1 MIDIQTINIFSIYW
15 MVFALTLLPVLLS
28 VKQPYGR
35 HVRKGWGLTMPNK
48 DAWIVMEI
56 PSLIIIAALL
66 IYYQNYT
73 FISGILLAL
82 WLLHYLHRTLIF
94 PFMIKTKGKQM
105 PILIVFFGFF
115 FNLVN
120 ASINGLSLT
129 FPNDVYPDVND
140 NTRIIAGF
148 LLFGTGMFI
157 NIYSDYQLIRL
168 RRSSANGY
176 KIPNNW
182 LFNWISCPNYFGEI
196 IEWTGFAVIAW
207 NPAALSFAVWTM
219 VNLIPRAI
227 DHHKW
232 YKNYFPEYPLNRKAV
247 FPYIL

>member
-1 MIDIQTINIFSIYW
+1 MIDIHTINLFSIYW
-15 MVFALTLLPVLLS
+15 MIFALALLPLLLF

-35 HVRKGWGLTMPNK
+35 HVRKGWGLTMSNK
-48 DAWIVMEI
+48 DAWILMEI
-56 PSLIIIAALL
+56 PSLIIIFALF
-66 IYYQNYT
+66 IYYRN
-73 FISGILLAL
+73 FNFLSGILVAL
-82 WLLHYLHRTLIF
+82 WVLHYFHRTLIF
-94 PFMIKTKGKQM
+94 PFMIKTNGKQM
-105 PILIVFFGFF
+105 PILIASFGFF

-120 ASINGLSLT
+120 ASINGLSLPKDQ
-129 FPNDVYPDVND
+129 FLDGNDYA
-140 NTRIIAGF
+140 RIIMGF

-168 RRSSANGY
+168 RRSSTNGY
-176 KIPNNW
+176 KVPNNW

-196 IEWTGFAVIAW
+196 IEWTGFAIMAW

-227 DHHKW
+227 DHHSW
-232 YKNYFPEYPLNRKAV
+232 YKSNFPEYPLNRKAV